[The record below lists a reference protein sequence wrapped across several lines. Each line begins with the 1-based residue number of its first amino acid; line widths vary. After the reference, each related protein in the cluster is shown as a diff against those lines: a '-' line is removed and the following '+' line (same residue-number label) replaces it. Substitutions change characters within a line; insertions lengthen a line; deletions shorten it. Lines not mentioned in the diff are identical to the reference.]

1 MRLIGAA
8 ALEERMCRQ
17 CTIECGGSPCDPDE
31 CFIRDV
37 IRDAPTVDAVEVVRC
52 KDCRYYEENAE
63 SRTRFCRRGLNYQY
77 AEPDGFCSYGER
89 KTNEKK

>member
-1 MRLIGAA
+1 MRLINAD

-52 KDCRYYEENAE
+52 KECRFWDDDRRCNGIEN
-63 SRTRFCRRGLNYQY
+63 GLVREYTW
-77 AEPDGFCSYGER
+77 DDDFCSYGER
-89 KTNEKK
+89 RTNETK